1 MAEALAE
8 GGTKS
13 ARGGAGPSPGVFEQ
27 LGAVADAVL
36 YEGYLL
42 YPYRRSST
50 KNRVRWQFGVLFPRD
65 WVEADG
71 PVTPGVSGSADSWY
85 QQTECLLRV
94 RQPDSARVR
103 VRVRYLQMQRKQVE
117 EAGRPVESLR
127 GDDGTVHLT
136 FDEALPRECEIE
148 APLDELLR
156 GGRTV
161 PVSAAAGEDVEPLP
175 DVAGRVVR
183 SREEIRAESTVT
195 AERLSDGLCRIRVR
209 TRNTAPAPAPRTP
222 RDEAL
227 RRALIATHTLIG
239 GEGVEFVSLID
250 PPADL
255 QALVRACRN
264 EFTFPVL
271 GGEAG
276 DTGPVLLSAPIIL
289 PDHPQVAPES
299 PGDLH
304 DAAEIDEIL
313 TLRTMLLTDEEKRE
327 ARATDPR
334 AAAILD
340 RVDTMPQEVFERLHG
355 AVRSLT
361 PSTPTPRADGLSGG
375 VGSPDP
381 VASTAAHADGLSG
394 AAGSPEPVASTTA
407 SADGLSGAAGSPEPV
422 ASATAPADRL
432 PDAVGSPA
440 PVNLAS
446 APADRLPGAAG
457 SPDPVTHATASV
469 DLSPGAAGSPD
480 PVTSAAASADGL
492 PGAAGSPEPVASTTA
507 SADGLSGA
515 AGSPEPVASA
525 TAPADRLPD
534 AVGSPAPVNLASA
547 PADRLPGAAG
557 SPDPVTHATASVDL
571 SPGAAG
577 SPDPVTSAAASADR
591 LSGAAGSPDPV
602 TSAAAPADRLPGAV
616 GSPDPVTSATASADR
631 PAWWQEGGDDGLAP
645 TTDTVLVGGVP
656 LGGGSRVRL
665 RPRGRGADAQ
675 DMFLAGRTAEV
686 AAVFHDVDGSMHL
699 AVTLDDDPAAELNNW
714 YGRFHYFRPDELEPL
729 ESAGSPDEPSAPAPA
744 AAPARHT
751 SDSETPAAEAE

>member
-1 MAEALAE
+1 MAEALAG

-13 ARGGAGPSPGVFEQ
+13 AAQKGGAGPSPGLFEQ

-94 RQPDSARVR
+94 RRPDSARVR

-117 EAGRPVESLR
+117 EAGRPVESLH

-148 APLDELLR
+148 VPLGELLR

-161 PVSAAAGEDVEPLP
+161 TVGAAAGEDVEPLSG
-175 DVAGRVVR
+175 DAGRVVR
-183 SREEIRAESTVT
+183 SREEIRAETVVT

-209 TRNTAPAPAPRTP
+209 TTNTAPAPPPRTP

-227 RRALIATHTLIG
+227 RRALIATHTLLG
-239 GEGVEFVSLID
+239 GDGVEFVSLID

-255 QALVRACRN
+255 ETPVRACRN

-313 TLRTMLLTDEEKRE
+313 TLRTMLLTDDEKRE

-361 PSTPTPRADGLSGG
+361 PSGP
-375 VGSPDP
+375 
-381 VASTAAHADGLSG
+381 AAVS
-394 AAGSPEPVASTTA
+394 
-407 SADGLSGAAGSPEPV
+407 
-422 ASATAPADRL
+422 
-432 PDAVGSPA
+432 
-440 PVNLAS
+440 
-446 APADRLPGAAG
+446 
-457 SPDPVTHATASV
+457 
-469 DLSPGAAGSPD
+469 
-480 PVTSAAASADGL
+480 
-492 PGAAGSPEPVASTTA
+492 
-507 SADGLSGA
+507 
-515 AGSPEPVASA
+515 
-525 TAPADRLPD
+525 
-534 AVGSPAPVNLASA
+534 
-547 PADRLPGAAG
+547 
-557 SPDPVTHATASVDL
+557 
-571 SPGAAG
+571 
-577 SPDPVTSAAASADR
+577 
-591 LSGAAGSPDPV
+591 
-602 TSAAAPADRLPGAV
+602 ADRLPGAV
-616 GSPDPVTSATASADR
+616 GSPAPSGPAAVSADRLPGAVGSPAPSGPAAVASADRLPGAVGSPASAALAAVSADRLPGAVGSPAPSALAARSADRVPGAVGSPAPSALAAASGDRLPHALRPPAPFAPFTPTASADR
-631 PAWWQEGGDDGLAP
+631 PAWWQEGADDGLSP
-645 TTDTVLVGGVP
+645 TTDTVLVDGVP

-686 AAVFHDVDGSMHL
+686 AAVFHDVDGSVHL

-729 ESAGSPDEPSAPAPA
+729 EPAGSPDEPSAPAPA

>member
-1 MAEALAE
+1 MAEALAG

-13 ARGGAGPSPGVFEQ
+13 AAQKGGAGPSPGLFEQ

-94 RQPDSARVR
+94 RRPDSARVR

-117 EAGRPVESLR
+117 EAGRPVESLH

-148 APLDELLR
+148 VPLGELLR

-161 PVSAAAGEDVEPLP
+161 TVGAAAGEDVEPLSG
-175 DVAGRVVR
+175 DAGRVVR
-183 SREEIRAESTVT
+183 SHEEIRAETAVT

-209 TRNTAPAPAPRTP
+209 TTNTAPAPPPRTP

-227 RRALIATHTLIG
+227 RRALIATHTLLG
-239 GEGVEFVSLID
+239 GDGVEFVSLID

-255 QALVRACRN
+255 ETPVRACRN

-313 TLRTMLLTDEEKRE
+313 TLRTMLLTDDEKRE

-361 PSTPTPRADGLSGG
+361 PSGPAA
-375 VGSPDP
+375 
-381 VASTAAHADGLSG
+381 VAS
-394 AAGSPEPVASTTA
+394 
-407 SADGLSGAAGSPEPV
+407 
-422 ASATAPADRL
+422 
-432 PDAVGSPA
+432 
-440 PVNLAS
+440 
-446 APADRLPGAAG
+446 
-457 SPDPVTHATASV
+457 
-469 DLSPGAAGSPD
+469 
-480 PVTSAAASADGL
+480 
-492 PGAAGSPEPVASTTA
+492 
-507 SADGLSGA
+507 
-515 AGSPEPVASA
+515 
-525 TAPADRLPD
+525 
-534 AVGSPAPVNLASA
+534 
-547 PADRLPGAAG
+547 
-557 SPDPVTHATASVDL
+557 
-571 SPGAAG
+571 
-577 SPDPVTSAAASADR
+577 
-591 LSGAAGSPDPV
+591 
-602 TSAAAPADRLPGAV
+602 ADRLPGAV
-616 GSPDPVTSATASADR
+616 GSPAPSALAARSADRVPGAVGSPAPSALAAASGDRLPHALRPPAPFAPFTPTASADR
-631 PAWWQEGGDDGLAP
+631 PAWWQEGADDGLSP
-645 TTDTVLVGGVP
+645 TTDTVLVDGVP

-686 AAVFHDVDGSMHL
+686 AAVFHDVDGSVHL

-729 ESAGSPDEPSAPAPA
+729 EPAGSPDEPSAPAPA

>member
-8 GGTKS
+8 GGTK
-13 ARGGAGPSPGVFEQ
+13 GAATTVGTRPSPGVFEQ
-27 LGAVADAVL
+27 LSAVADAVL

-71 PVTPGVSGSADSWY
+71 PVLPGVSGSADSWY
-85 QQTECLLRV
+85 QQTECLLRIC
-94 RQPDSARVR
+94 QPHSARVR

-117 EAGRPVESLR
+117 EAGRPVESLHS
-127 GDDGTVHLT
+127 DDGTVHLT
-136 FDEALPRECEIE
+136 FDEALPRECEVE
-148 APLDELLR
+148 APLDELLQ
-156 GGRTV
+156 GARTV
-161 PVSAAAGEDVEPLP
+161 EVGAAAGEDVEPLP
-175 DVAGRVVR
+175 EGTGRVVR
-183 SREEIRAESTVT
+183 SREEIRAETTLT
-195 AERLSDGLCRIRVR
+195 AERLSEDLCRIRVR
-209 TRNTAPAPAPRTP
+209 TANTAPAPRPGTA

-227 RRALIATHTLIG
+227 RRALIATHTLVG
-239 GEGVEFVSLID
+239 GDGVEFVSLID

-255 QALVRACRN
+255 HAPVRACRN

-276 DTGPVLLSAPIIL
+276 DTGRVLLSAPIIL

-361 PSTPTPRADGLSGG
+361 PAAPTAPAGHLLTPVTP
-375 VGSPDP
+375 
-381 VASTAAHADGLSG
+381 
-394 AAGSPEPVASTTA
+394 
-407 SADGLSGAAGSPEPV
+407 
-422 ASATAPADRL
+422 TAPADHPL
-432 PDAVGSPA
+432 T
-440 PVNLAS
+440 
-446 APADRLPGAAG
+446 
-457 SPDPVTHATASV
+457 PVT
-469 DLSPGAAGSPD
+469 P
-480 PVTSAAASADGL
+480 
-492 PGAAGSPEPVASTTA
+492 TA
-507 SADGLSGA
+507 SAGQPLT
-515 AGSPEPVASA
+515 PLTP
-525 TAPADRLPD
+525 
-534 AVGSPAPVNLASA
+534 
-547 PADRLPGAAG
+547 
-557 SPDPVTHATASVDL
+557 
-571 SPGAAG
+571 
-577 SPDPVTSAAASADR
+577 
-591 LSGAAGSPDPV
+591 
-602 TSAAAPADRLPGAV
+602 
-616 GSPDPVTSATASADR
+616 TASAGR
-631 PAWWQEGGDDGLAP
+631 PAWWQEGADDGLSP
-645 TTDTVLVGGVP
+645 TTDTVLVDGVR

-686 AAVFHDVDGSMHL
+686 AAVFHDVDGSVHL

-729 ESAGSPDEPSAPAPA
+729 EPAGSPDEPSAPAPA

>member
-8 GGTKS
+8 GGTNS
-13 ARGGAGPSPGVFEQ
+13 AATAGGAGPSPGVFEQ

-50 KNRVRWQFGVLFPRD
+50 KNRIRWQFGVLFPRD

-136 FDEALPRECEIE
+136 FDEALPRECEIA

-161 PVSAAAGEDVEPLP
+161 AVSAAAGEDVEPLP
-175 DVAGRVVR
+175 DDTGRVVR
-183 SREEIRAESTVT
+183 SREEIRAETTVT
-195 AERLSDGLCRIRVR
+195 AEWLSDGLCRIRVR
-209 TRNTAPAPAPRTP
+209 TTNTAPAPAPRTP

-239 GEGVEFVSLID
+239 GDGVEFVSLID

-255 QALVRACRN
+255 EALVRACRN

-361 PSTPTPRADGLSGG
+361 PSTPTASADRLSG
-375 VGSPDP
+375 V
-381 VASTAAHADGLSG
+381 VE
-394 AAGSPEPVASTTA
+394 SPEPVTFSAAST
-407 SADGLSGAAGSPEPV
+407 
-422 ASATAPADRL
+422 DRL
-432 PDAVGSPA
+432 PDAVRSPEPVTLAAAPADRSPGAVRSLTPSTDRLPDAFGSPA
-440 PVNLAS
+440 PVTPTAS
-446 APADRLPGAAG
+446 ADRLPGAAG
-457 SPDPVTHATASV
+457 SPAPVTF
-469 DLSPGAAGSPD
+469 P
-480 PVTSAAASADGL
+480 
-492 PGAAGSPEPVASTTA
+492 
-507 SADGLSGA
+507 
-515 AGSPEPVASA
+515 
-525 TAPADRLPD
+525 
-534 AVGSPAPVNLASA
+534 
-547 PADRLPGAAG
+547 
-557 SPDPVTHATASVDL
+557 
-571 SPGAAG
+571 
-577 SPDPVTSAAASADR
+577 
-591 LSGAAGSPDPV
+591 
-602 TSAAAPADRLPGAV
+602 
-616 GSPDPVTSATASADR
+616 TASADR
-631 PAWWQEGGDDGLAP
+631 PAWWQEGADDGLSP
-645 TTDTVLVGGVP
+645 TTDTVLVDGVP

-675 DMFLAGRTAEV
+675 DMFLAGRTAQV
-686 AAVFHDVDGSMHL
+686 AAVFHDVDGSVHL

-729 ESAGSPDEPSAPAPA
+729 EPAGSPDEPSAPAPA

>member
-1 MAEALAE
+1 MAEALAG

-13 ARGGAGPSPGVFEQ
+13 AAQKGGAGPSPGLFEQ

-94 RQPDSARVR
+94 RRPDSARVR

-117 EAGRPVESLR
+117 EAGRPVESLY

-148 APLDELLR
+148 VPLGELLR

-161 PVSAAAGEDVEPLP
+161 TVGAAAGEDVEPLSG
-175 DVAGRVVR
+175 DAGRVVR
-183 SREEIRAESTVT
+183 SREEIRAETAVT

-209 TRNTAPAPAPRTP
+209 TTNTAPAPPPRTP

-227 RRALIATHTLIG
+227 RRALIATHTLLG
-239 GEGVEFVSLID
+239 GDGVEFVSLID

-255 QALVRACRN
+255 ETPVRACRN

-313 TLRTMLLTDEEKRE
+313 TLRTMLLTDDEKRE

-361 PSTPTPRADGLSGG
+361 PSGP
-375 VGSPDP
+375 
-381 VASTAAHADGLSG
+381 AAVS
-394 AAGSPEPVASTTA
+394 
-407 SADGLSGAAGSPEPV
+407 
-422 ASATAPADRL
+422 
-432 PDAVGSPA
+432 
-440 PVNLAS
+440 
-446 APADRLPGAAG
+446 
-457 SPDPVTHATASV
+457 
-469 DLSPGAAGSPD
+469 
-480 PVTSAAASADGL
+480 
-492 PGAAGSPEPVASTTA
+492 
-507 SADGLSGA
+507 
-515 AGSPEPVASA
+515 
-525 TAPADRLPD
+525 
-534 AVGSPAPVNLASA
+534 
-547 PADRLPGAAG
+547 
-557 SPDPVTHATASVDL
+557 
-571 SPGAAG
+571 
-577 SPDPVTSAAASADR
+577 
-591 LSGAAGSPDPV
+591 
-602 TSAAAPADRLPGAV
+602 ADRLPGAV
-616 GSPDPVTSATASADR
+616 GSPAPSGPAAVSADRLPGAVGSPAPSALAAASGDRLPHALRPPAPFAPFTPTASADR
-631 PAWWQEGGDDGLAP
+631 PAWWQEGADDGLSP
-645 TTDTVLVGGVP
+645 TTDTVLVDGVP

-686 AAVFHDVDGSMHL
+686 AAVFHDVDGSVHL

-729 ESAGSPDEPSAPAPA
+729 EPAGSPDEPSAPAPA

>member
-13 ARGGAGPSPGVFEQ
+13 AAPRDGTGRSPGAFEQ

-85 QQTECLLRV
+85 QQTECLLRA
-94 RQPDSARVR
+94 RQPASARVR
-103 VRVRYLQMQRKQVE
+103 VRVRYLQMQRKQVR
-117 EAGRPVESLR
+117 EAGNLPVESLR
-127 GDDGTVHLT
+127 TGDGTVHLT
-136 FDEALPRECEIE
+136 FDEALPRECEAE
-148 APLDELLR
+148 VPLGELLQ
-156 GGRTV
+156 GGHTFAV
-161 PVSAAAGEDVEPLP
+161 GAAAGEDAETLP
-175 DVAGRVVR
+175 EEAGRVVR
-183 SREEIRAESTVT
+183 TREEIRAETTVT
-195 AERLSDGLCRIRVR
+195 AERLSDDLCRIRVR
-209 TRNTAPAPAPRTP
+209 TTNTAPAPRPRTT

-250 PPADL
+250 PPTDL
-255 QALVRACRN
+255 QAPVRTCRN

-276 DTGPVLLSAPIIL
+276 DAGPVLLSAPIIL

-361 PSTPTPRADGLSGG
+361 PAAPTAL
-375 VGSPDP
+375 
-381 VASTAAHADGLSG
+381 
-394 AAGSPEPVASTTA
+394 
-407 SADGLSGAAGSPEPV
+407 
-422 ASATAPADRL
+422 ADRL
-432 PDAVGSPA
+432 PDA
-440 PVNLAS
+440 
-446 APADRLPGAAG
+446 
-457 SPDPVTHATASV
+457 
-469 DLSPGAAGSPD
+469 
-480 PVTSAAASADGL
+480 
-492 PGAAGSPEPVASTTA
+492 AGSPE
-507 SADGLSGA
+507 
-515 AGSPEPVASA
+515 
-525 TAPADRLPD
+525 
-534 AVGSPAPVNLASA
+534 
-547 PADRLPGAAG
+547 
-557 SPDPVTHATASVDL
+557 
-571 SPGAAG
+571 
-577 SPDPVTSAAASADR
+577 PVTSAAASADR
-591 LSGAAGSPDPV
+591 MSGAVGSPEPV
-602 TSAAAPADRLPGAV
+602 TFAAAPADRLPGAF
-616 GSPDPVTSATASADR
+616 GSSAPVTPAASADR
-631 PAWWQEGGDDGLAP
+631 PAWWQEGADDGLSP
-645 TTDTVLVGGVP
+645 TSDTVLVDGVP

-686 AAVFHDVDGSMHL
+686 AAVFHDVDGSVHL

-729 ESAGSPDEPSAPAPA
+729 GPAGSPDEPSAPAPA

>member
-13 ARGGAGPSPGVFEQ
+13 AATRGGADPSPGVFEQ

-71 PVTPGVSGSADSWY
+71 PVSPGVSGSADSWY
-85 QQTECLLRV
+85 QRTECLLRV
-94 RQPDSARVR
+94 RQPDNARVR

-117 EAGRPVESLR
+117 EAGRPVASLR
-127 GDDGTVHLT
+127 CDDGTMHLT
-136 FDEALPRECEIE
+136 FDEALPRECEAE
-148 APLDELLR
+148 APLGELLR

-161 PVSAAAGEDVEPLP
+161 TVSAAAGEDVEPLP
-175 DVAGRVVR
+175 GDIGRVVR
-183 SREEIRAESTVT
+183 SREEIRAETTVT
-195 AERLSDGLCRIRVR
+195 AERLSDGLCRIRV
-209 TRNTAPAPAPRTP
+209 TTTNTAPAPEPNTP

-239 GEGVEFVSLID
+239 GDGVEFVSLID
-250 PPADL
+250 PPEDL
-255 QALVRACRN
+255 RAPVRACRN

-271 GGEAG
+271 GGESG
-276 DTGPVLLSAPIIL
+276 DTAPVLLSAPIIL
-289 PDHPQVAPES
+289 PDHPRIAPES

-304 DAAEIDEIL
+304 DAGEIDEIL

-361 PSTPTPRADGLSGG
+361 PSTRTTRAGRL
-375 VGSPDP
+375 P
-381 VASTAAHADGLSG
+381 G
-394 AAGSPEPVASTTA
+394 AAGSP
-407 SADGLSGAAGSPEPV
+407 
-422 ASATAPADRL
+422 APA
-432 PDAVGSPA
+432 G
-440 PVNLAS
+440 LAS
-446 APADRLPGAAG
+446 APADRLPGALG
-457 SPDPVTHATASV
+457 SPDPLAFAS
-469 DLSPGAAGSPD
+469 
-480 PVTSAAASADGL
+480 
-492 PGAAGSPEPVASTTA
+492 
-507 SADGLSGA
+507 
-515 AGSPEPVASA
+515 
-525 TAPADRLPD
+525 
-534 AVGSPAPVNLASA
+534 
-547 PADRLPGAAG
+547 
-557 SPDPVTHATASVDL
+557 
-571 SPGAAG
+571 
-577 SPDPVTSAAASADR
+577 
-591 LSGAAGSPDPV
+591 
-602 TSAAAPADRLPGAV
+602 
-616 GSPDPVTSATASADR
+616 ASADR
-631 PAWWQEGGDDGLAP
+631 PAWWQEGGDDGLSP
-645 TTDTVLVGGVP
+645 TTDTVLVDGVP

-665 RPRGRGADAQ
+665 RPRRRGADAQ

-686 AAVFHDVDGSMHL
+686 AAVFHDVDGSVHL

-729 ESAGSPDEPSAPAPA
+729 EPAASPDEPSAPAPA

-751 SDSETPAAEAE
+751 TDSETPAAEAE

>member
-8 GGTKS
+8 GGTKGAATS
-13 ARGGAGPSPGVFEQ
+13 GGAGPSPGVFEH
-27 LGAVADAVL
+27 LGAVAEAVL

-42 YPYRRSST
+42 YPYRRSSA

-94 RQPDSARVR
+94 WQPDSARVR

-117 EAGRPVESLR
+117 EAGRPVASLH

-156 GGRTV
+156 GARTV
-161 PVSAAAGEDVEPLP
+161 AVSAAAGEDVEPLP
-175 DVAGRVVR
+175 DDAGRVVR
-183 SREEIRAESTVT
+183 SREEIRAETTVT
-195 AERLSDGLCRIRVR
+195 AERLSEGLCRIRVR
-209 TRNTAPAPAPRTP
+209 TTNTAPAPPPRTP

-239 GEGVEFVSLID
+239 GDGVEFVSLID
-250 PPADL
+250 PPADVE
-255 QALVRACRN
+255 ALVRACRN

-276 DTGPVLLSAPIIL
+276 DTAPVLLSAPIIL
-289 PDHPQVAPES
+289 PDHPRVAPES

-340 RVDTMPQEVFERLHG
+340 RVDTMPQEIFERLHG

-361 PSTPTPRADGLSGG
+361 PAPPTAPPTWVPPTPSA
-375 VGSPDP
+375 DP
-381 VASTAAHADGLSG
+381 VRPPAPP
-394 AAGSPEPVASTTA
+394 AGPVPTWVTPTA
-407 SADGLSGAAGSPEPV
+407 SADPARPPAAPAGPVPTWATPAPSPDPARPPATPAASPDPAPPWATPV
-422 ASATAPADRL
+422 ASA
-432 PDAVGSPA
+432 G
-440 PVNLAS
+440 
-446 APADRLPGAAG
+446 
-457 SPDPVTHATASV
+457 
-469 DLSPGAAGSPD
+469 
-480 PVTSAAASADGL
+480 
-492 PGAAGSPEPVASTTA
+492 
-507 SADGLSGA
+507 
-515 AGSPEPVASA
+515 
-525 TAPADRLPD
+525 
-534 AVGSPAPVNLASA
+534 
-547 PADRLPGAAG
+547 
-557 SPDPVTHATASVDL
+557 
-571 SPGAAG
+571 
-577 SPDPVTSAAASADR
+577 
-591 LSGAAGSPDPV
+591 
-602 TSAAAPADRLPGAV
+602 
-616 GSPDPVTSATASADR
+616 R
-631 PAWWQEGGDDGLAP
+631 PAWWQEGADDGLSP
-645 TTDTVLVGGVP
+645 VTDTVLVDGVA

-686 AAVFHDVDGSMHL
+686 AAVFHDVDGSVHL

-729 ESAGSPDEPSAPAPA
+729 EPAGSPDEPSAPAPA

-751 SDSETPAAEAE
+751 TDSETPAAEAE

>member
-1 MAEALAE
+1 MAEALAG

-13 ARGGAGPSPGVFEQ
+13 AAQKGGAGPSPGLFEQ

-94 RQPDSARVR
+94 RRPDSARVR

-117 EAGRPVESLR
+117 EAGRPVESLH

-148 APLDELLR
+148 VPLGELLR

-161 PVSAAAGEDVEPLP
+161 TVGAAAGEDVEPLSG
-175 DVAGRVVR
+175 DAGRVVR
-183 SREEIRAESTVT
+183 SREEIRAETAVT

-209 TRNTAPAPAPRTP
+209 TTNIAPAPPPRTP

-227 RRALIATHTLIG
+227 RRALIATHTLLG
-239 GEGVEFVSLID
+239 GDGVEFVSLID

-255 QALVRACRN
+255 ETPVRACRN

-313 TLRTMLLTDEEKRE
+313 TLRTMLLTDDEKRE

-361 PSTPTPRADGLSGG
+361 PSGP
-375 VGSPDP
+375 
-381 VASTAAHADGLSG
+381 AA
-394 AAGSPEPVASTTA
+394 VA
-407 SADGLSGAAGSPEPV
+407 SADRVPG
-422 ASATAPADRL
+422 
-432 PDAVGSPA
+432 AVGSPA
-440 PVNLAS
+440 SSALAARS
-446 APADRLPGAAG
+446 
-457 SPDPVTHATASV
+457 
-469 DLSPGAAGSPD
+469 
-480 PVTSAAASADGL
+480 
-492 PGAAGSPEPVASTTA
+492 
-507 SADGLSGA
+507 
-515 AGSPEPVASA
+515 
-525 TAPADRLPD
+525 
-534 AVGSPAPVNLASA
+534 
-547 PADRLPGAAG
+547 
-557 SPDPVTHATASVDL
+557 
-571 SPGAAG
+571 
-577 SPDPVTSAAASADR
+577 
-591 LSGAAGSPDPV
+591 
-602 TSAAAPADRLPGAV
+602 ADRLPGAV
-616 GSPDPVTSATASADR
+616 GSPAPSALAARSADRVPGAVGSPAPSALAAASGDRLPHALRPPAPFAPFTPTASADR
-631 PAWWQEGGDDGLAP
+631 PAWWQEGADDGLSP
-645 TTDTVLVGGVP
+645 TTDTVLVDGVP

-686 AAVFHDVDGSMHL
+686 AAVFHDVDGSVHL

-729 ESAGSPDEPSAPAPA
+729 EPAGSPDEPSAPAPA

>member
-13 ARGGAGPSPGVFEQ
+13 AATRGGAGPSPGVFEQ

-94 RQPDSARVR
+94 RQPASARVR

-127 GDDGTVHLT
+127 GGDGTVHLT

-148 APLDELLR
+148 VPLDELLR

-161 PVSAAAGEDVEPLP
+161 AVSAAAGEDVEPLP
-175 DVAGRVVR
+175 DDAGRVVR
-183 SREEIRAESTVT
+183 SREDIRAETTVT
-195 AERLSDGLCRIRVR
+195 AEPLSDGLCRIRVR
-209 TRNTAPAPAPRTP
+209 TTNTAPAPPPRTP

-239 GEGVEFVSLID
+239 GDGVEFVSLID

-255 QALVRACRN
+255 EALVRACRN

-361 PSTPTPRADGLSGG
+361 PATPRASA
-375 VGSPDP
+375 DP
-381 VASTAAHADGLSG
+381 VLTPATPAAPTGPVPTWVTPTASAAPARPPASPAASAD
-394 AAGSPEPVASTTA
+394 PVPTWVTPTA
-407 SADGLSGAAGSPEPV
+407 SADPARPPAPPT
-422 ASATAPADRL
+422 ASADPAR
-432 PDAVGSPA
+432 PPASP
-440 PVNLAS
+440 
-446 APADRLPGAAG
+446 
-457 SPDPVTHATASV
+457 
-469 DLSPGAAGSPD
+469 
-480 PVTSAAASADGL
+480 AASAD
-492 PGAAGSPEPVASTTA
+492 PVPTWVTPTASAAPARPPAPPTA
-507 SADGLSGA
+507 SADPA
-515 AGSPEPVASA
+515 RPPASP
-525 TAPADRLPD
+525 
-534 AVGSPAPVNLASA
+534 
-547 PADRLPGAAG
+547 
-557 SPDPVTHATASVDL
+557 
-571 SPGAAG
+571 
-577 SPDPVTSAAASADR
+577 AASADPVPTWVTPTASADPAR
-591 LSGAAGSPDPV
+591 PPAPPAASTDP
-602 TSAAAPADRLPGAV
+602 APPWAAPA
-616 GSPDPVTSATASADR
+616 ASADR
-631 PAWWQEGGDDGLAP
+631 PAWWQEGGDDGLSP
-645 TTDTVLVGGVP
+645 TTDTVLVDGVP

-686 AAVFHDVDGSMHL
+686 AAVFHDVDGSVHL

-729 ESAGSPDEPSAPAPA
+729 EPAGRPDEPSAPAPA

-751 SDSETPAAEAE
+751 TDSETPAAEAE